1 MCKSLK
7 MIKMIDNFQIVSKEK
22 ELDKQLLLLFVLSLL
37 LFVVPFLRFISLIIL
52 FFIVI
57 YFLFRFD
64 FFKTK
69 KDFFNFMIV
78 KIKLERELINSGF
91 YVKLRSQKDGQL
103 FVKLPEIEILRK
115 TDFVIIVKISCSIE
129 NFERL
134 EKLDLSSIFRG
145 YRQMIVSNDIERDK
159 IIFKLE
165 KIDFDRQ
172 LKIRK
177 IDEIA
182 DINWRSDLIVI
193 DRLTSIN
200 AFAHL
205 LLTGQTGS
213 GKTYGLLYLLLSY
226 KTKKADLSVCD
237 PKLSD
242 LADLS
247 RKLGCRSATSKEE
260 IIEEVRQTFLEMER
274 RKQRRQQEG
283 WAISSVAT
291 ENGLSLKILM
301 IDEFASLQLK
311 LDKKELSELLN
322 YLYQI
327 ILEGRALGVFVVLGL
342 QQANAT
348 VLPTALRE
356 QFSSIFVLGNSGE
369 QTKNVAFQE
378 KAQKIPEFPLKTGE
392 GWCLNSS
399 EIDLRFVRFPYLLF
413 LNEFR

>member
-1 MCKSLK
+1 
-7 MIKMIDNFQIVSKEK
+7 MIDNFQIVSKEK
-22 ELDKQLLLLFVLSLL
+22 ELDKQLLMLFILSLL
-37 LFVVPFLRFISLIIL
+37 LFIIPFFRSIAFVVFVSII
-52 FFIVI
+52 V
-57 YFLFRFD
+57 YFLYRFD
-64 FFKTK
+64 FMKTK
-69 KDFFNFMIV
+69 KDFFRFMIY
-78 KIKLERELINSGF
+78 KIKLERELIDARF
-91 YVKLRSQKDGQL
+91 YVKLRSKKDGQI
-103 FVKLPEIEILRK
+103 FVRLPKIEILRK
-115 TDFVIIVKISCSIE
+115 SDFVIIVKINSSID
-129 NFERL
+129 NFEKM
-134 EKLDLSSIFRG
+134 EKLDLSPVFEG
-145 YRQMIVSNDIERDK
+145 YRQMGVSNTKERNQL
-159 IIFKLE
+159 IFKLE

-172 LKIRK
+172 IKIRK

-193 DRLTSIN
+193 DRLTSVS
-200 AFAHL
+200 AFSHK
-205 LLTGQTGS
+205 LLTGQTGA
-213 GKTYGLLYLLLSY
+213 GKTYALLYLLLFY
-226 KTKKADLSVCD
+226 KMKNADVSVCD

-247 RKLGCRSATSKEE
+247 KKLGCRSATSKDE
-260 IIEEVRQTFLEMER
+260 ILEEVRQTFLEMER
-274 RKQRRQQEG
+274 RKQQRQQEG

-327 ILEGRALGVFVVLGL
+327 ILEGRALGVFVILGL

-378 KAQKIPEFPLKTGE
+378 KAQKIPDFPLAIGE
-392 GWCLNSS
+392 GWCSNSS
-399 EIDLRFVRFPYLLF
+399 EIDLRFIRFPHLLF
-413 LNEFR
+413 LMN

>member
-1 MCKSLK
+1 
-7 MIKMIDNFQIVSKEK
+7 MIDNFQIISKEK
-22 ELDKQLLLLFVLSLL
+22 ELDKQLLVLFVLSFLL
-37 LFVVPFLRFISLIIL
+37 LIIPFLRFIS
-52 FFIVI
+52 IVI
-57 YFLFRFD
+57 LILICLYYLVRFD
-64 FFKTK
+64 FLKTK
-69 KDFFNFMIV
+69 KDFFRFMIY
-78 KIKLERELINSGF
+78 KIRLERELIDSGF
-91 YVKLRSQKDGQL
+91 YVKLRSQKDGRI
-103 FVKLPEIEILRK
+103 FVKLPKVEILQK

-134 EKLDLSSIFRG
+134 GKLDLSPIFNG
-145 YRQMIVSNDIERDK
+145 YRQMITSNDIERDK
-159 IIFKLE
+159 IIFELE

-172 LKIRK
+172 LKIK
-177 IDEIA
+177 SIDEIEK
-182 DINWRSDLIVI
+182 INWRSDLIVI
-193 DRLTSIN
+193 DRLTSVS

-213 GKTYGLLYLLLSY
+213 GKTYGLLYLLLFY
-226 KTKKADLSVCD
+226 KMKNADVSLCD

-242 LADLS
+242 LADLGK
-247 RKLGCRSATSKEE
+247 KLDCKSATSKDD
-260 IIEEVRQTFLEMER
+260 IIEEVKETFLELER
-274 RKQRRQQEG
+274 RKKKRIEEN

-291 ENGLSLKILM
+291 QNGLSLKILI

-311 LDKKELSELLN
+311 MDKKELTELLN

-327 ILEGRALGVFVVLGL
+327 ILEGRALGVFVILGM

-399 EIDLRFVRFPYLLF
+399 EIDLRFVRFPHLLF
-413 LNEFR
+413 LNELK

>member
-1 MCKSLK
+1 M
-7 MIKMIDNFQIVSKEK
+7 MIDNFQIISKEK
-22 ELDKQLLLLFVLSLL
+22 ELDKQLLVLFVLSFLL
-37 LFVVPFLRFISLIIL
+37 LIIPFLRFIS
-52 FFIVI
+52 IVI
-57 YFLFRFD
+57 LILICLYYLVRFD
-64 FFKTK
+64 FLKTK
-69 KDFFNFMIV
+69 KDFFNFMIA
-78 KIKLERELINSGF
+78 KIKLERELINAGF
-91 YVKLRSQKDGQL
+91 YVKLQSQKDGKI
-103 FVKLPEIEILRK
+103 FVKLPKVQIFRK
-115 TDFVIIVKISCSIE
+115 SDFSIMVRINSSID
-129 NFERL
+129 NFEKM
-134 EKLDLSSIFRG
+134 EKLDLSPVFEG
-145 YRQMIVSNDIERDK
+145 YRQMGVSNTKERNQL
-159 IIFKLE
+159 IFKLE

-172 LKIRK
+172 IKIRK

-193 DRLTSIN
+193 DRLTSVS
-200 AFAHL
+200 AFSHKF
-205 LLTGQTGS
+205 LTGQTGA
-213 GKTYGLLYLLLSY
+213 GKTYALLYLLLFY
-226 KTKKADLSVCD
+226 KMKNADVSICD

-242 LADLS
+242 LADLGK
-247 RKLGCRSATSKEE
+247 KLDCKSATSKDD
-260 IIEEVRQTFLEMER
+260 IIEEVKQTFVEMER
-274 RKQRRQQEG
+274 RKQQRQQEG

-301 IDEFASLQLK
+301 IDEFTSLQLK

>member
-1 MCKSLK
+1 
-7 MIKMIDNFQIVSKEK
+7 MIDNFQVVSKEK
-22 ELDKQLLLLFVLSLL
+22 ELDKQLLLLFVLSFLL
-37 LFVVPFLRFISLIIL
+37 LIIPLFRFISIIIL
-52 FFIVI
+52 ISICLYYLV
-57 YFLFRFD
+57 RFD
-64 FFKTK
+64 FLKTK
-69 KDFFNFMIV
+69 KDFFRFMIA
-78 KIKLERELINSGF
+78 KIKLERELIDSGF
-91 YVKLRSQKDGQL
+91 YVKLKSYKERQI
-103 FVKLPEIEILRK
+103 FVKLPRIEIYRK
-115 TDFVIIVKISCSIE
+115 SDFSILVKINSSID
-129 NFERL
+129 NFEKL
-134 EKLDLSSIFRG
+134 EKLDLSPVFEG
-145 YRQMIVSNDIERDK
+145 YRQMGVSNVRERNQLV
-159 IIFKLE
+159 FQLE

-213 GKTYGLLYLLLSY
+213 GKTYGLLYLLLFY
-226 KTKKADLSVCD
+226 KMKNADVSVCD

-242 LADLS
+242 LVDLGK
-247 RKLGCRSATSKEE
+247 KLGCKSATSKDE
-260 IIEEVRQTFLEMER
+260 IMEEVHQTFLEMER
-274 RKQRRQQEG
+274 RKQQRQQEN
-283 WAISSVAT
+283 WKISTTAT
-291 ENGLSLKILM
+291 QNGLNLKILI

-327 ILEGRALGVFVVLGL
+327 ILEGRELGVFVVLGL

-399 EIDLRFVRFPYLLF
+399 EIDLRFVRFPHLLF
-413 LNEFR
+413 LNELK

>member
-1 MCKSLK
+1 
-7 MIKMIDNFQIVSKEK
+7 MIDNFQVVSKEK
-22 ELDKQLLLLFVLSLL
+22 ELDKQLILLFILSFL
-37 LFVVPFLRFISLIIL
+37 LFLVPFLRFISLIIL
-52 FFIVI
+52 FFIVF

-69 KDFFNFMIV
+69 KDFFRFMFA
-78 KIKLERELINSGF
+78 KIKLEREMINAGF
-91 YVKLRSQKDGQL
+91 YVRLQSQKDGRI
-103 FVKLPEIEILRK
+103 FVKLPKIEIFRK
-115 TDFVIIVKISCSIE
+115 SDFVIIVKINSSID
-129 NFERL
+129 NFEKL
-134 EKLDLSSIFRG
+134 EKLDLSPIFQG
-145 YRQMIVSNDIERDK
+145 FRQMMVSNTEERNQL
-159 IIFKLE
+159 IFKLE
-165 KIDFDRQ
+165 RIDFDRQ
-172 LKIRK
+172 LKIRS
-177 IDEIA
+177 IDELNK
-182 DINWRSDLIVI
+182 INWRSDKIVI
-193 DRLTSIN
+193 DRLTLIN

-213 GKTYGLLYLLLSY
+213 GKTYGLLYLLLFY
-226 KTKKADLSVCD
+226 KMKNADVSVCD

-247 RKLGCRSATSKEE
+247 KKLDCKSATSKDD
-260 IIEEVRQTFLEMER
+260 IIEEVKQTFVEMER
-274 RKQRRQQEG
+274 RKQQRQQES
-283 WAISSVAT
+283 WEISTTAT
-291 ENGLSLKILM
+291 QNGLNLKILM

-311 LDKKELSELLN
+311 LDKKELAELLN

-327 ILEGRALGVFVVLGL
+327 ILEGRALGVFVILGL

-378 KAQKIPEFPLKTGE
+378 KAQKIPDFPLAIGE

-399 EIDLRFVRFPYLLF
+399 EIDLRFIRFPHLLF

>member
-1 MCKSLK
+1 
-7 MIKMIDNFQIVSKEK
+7 MINDFQIISKEK
-22 ELDKQLLLLFVLSLL
+22 ELDKQLLMLFILSLL
-37 LFVVPFLRFISLIIL
+37 LFIIPFFRSIAFVVFVSII
-52 FFIVI
+52 V
-57 YFLFRFD
+57 YFLYRFD
-64 FFKTK
+64 FMKTK
-69 KDFFNFMIV
+69 KDFFRFMLY
-78 KIKLERELINSGF
+78 KIKLERELIDARF
-91 YVKLRSQKDGQL
+91 YVKLRSQKDGRI
-103 FVKLPEIEILRK
+103 FVKLPKVEILQK

-134 EKLDLSSIFRG
+134 GKLDLSPIFNG
-145 YRQMIVSNDIERDK
+145 YRQMITSNDIERDK
-159 IIFKLE
+159 IIFELE

-172 LKIRK
+172 LKIK
-177 IDEIA
+177 SIDEIEK
-182 DINWRSDLIVI
+182 INWRSDLIVI
-193 DRLTSIN
+193 DRLTSVS

-213 GKTYGLLYLLLSY
+213 GKTYGLLYLLLCY
-226 KTKKADLSVCD
+226 RLRNADVSVCD

-247 RKLGCRSATSKEE
+247 KKLGCRSATSKDE
-260 IIEEVRQTFLEMER
+260 ILEEVRQTFLEMER
-274 RKQRRQQEG
+274 RKQQRQQEG

-311 LDKKELSELLN
+311 LDKKELSDLLN

-327 ILEGRALGVFVVLGL
+327 ILEGRALGVFVILGL

-356 QFSSIFVLGNSGE
+356 QFSSIFVLGNSGD

-378 KAQKIPEFPLKTGE
+378 RAQKIPDFPLAIGE
-392 GWCLNSS
+392 GWCLNSA
-399 EIDLRFVRFPYLLF
+399 EIDLRFIRFPYLLF

>member
-1 MCKSLK
+1 
-7 MIKMIDNFQIVSKEK
+7 MINDFQIISREK
-22 ELDKQLLLLFVLSLL
+22 ELDKQLFLLLVLSLFL
-37 LFVVPFLRFISLIIL
+37 LLIPLFRFIS
-52 FFIVI
+52 IVI
-57 YFLFRFD
+57 LILTCFYYLVRFD
-64 FFKTK
+64 FLKTK
-69 KDFFNFMIV
+69 KDFFSFMIA
-78 KIKLERELINSGF
+78 KIKLEREMINAGF
-91 YVKLRSQKDGQL
+91 YVKLQSQKDGRI
-103 FVKLPEIEILRK
+103 FVKLPKVQIFRK
-115 TDFVIIVKISCSIE
+115 SDFSIIVRINSSID
-129 NFERL
+129 NFEKL
-134 EKLDLSSIFRG
+134 EKLDLSPVFEG
-145 YRQMIVSNDIERDK
+145 YRQMGVSNVRERNQLV
-159 IIFKLE
+159 FQLE

-172 LKIRK
+172 LKIK
-177 IDEIA
+177 TIDEIA
-182 DINWRSDLIVI
+182 DINWRSDLIII

-200 AFAHL
+200 ANSHL
-205 LLTGQTGS
+205 LLSGQTGS

-226 KTKKADLSVCD
+226 KTKKADVSVCD
-237 PKLSD
+237 PKMSD

-247 RKLGCRSATSKEE
+247 KKLGCRSATSKDD
-260 IIEEVRQTFLEMER
+260 IIEEVKETFLELER
-274 RKQRRQQEG
+274 RKKKRIEEN

-378 KAQKIPEFPLKTGE
+378 KANKIPDFPLAIGE

-399 EIDLRFVRFPYLLF
+399 EIDLRFIRFPHLLF
-413 LNEFR
+413 LNELK

>member
-1 MCKSLK
+1 
-7 MIKMIDNFQIVSKEK
+7 MISDFQIISREK
-22 ELDKQLLLLFVLSLL
+22 ELDRQLLLLLILSLF
-37 LFVVPFLRFISLIIL
+37 LFIIPLFRFIS
-52 FFIVI
+52 IVI
-57 YFLFRFD
+57 LILICLYYLFRFD
-64 FFKTK
+64 FFETK
-69 KDFFNFMIV
+69 KDFFRFMIS
-78 KIKLERELINSGF
+78 KIKLEREMINAGF
-91 YVKLRSQKDGQL
+91 YVKLKSQKDGTI
-103 FVKLPEIEILRK
+103 FVKLPKIKIFRK
-115 TDFVIIVKISCSIE
+115 SDFSLLVKINSSID
-129 NFERL
+129 NFDRL
-134 EKLDLSSIFRG
+134 EKLDLSPVFEG
-145 YRQMIVSNDIERDK
+145 YRQMGVSNVKERNQL
-159 IIFKLE
+159 IFQLE

-172 LKIRK
+172 LKIRT
-177 IDEIA
+177 IDEIKT
-182 DINWRSDLIVI
+182 INWRSDLIVI
-193 DRLTSIN
+193 DRLTSIKSN
-200 AFAHL
+200 SHL

-213 GKTYGLLYLLLSY
+213 GKTYSLLYLLLFY
-226 KTKKADLSVCD
+226 KVKNADVSVCD

-247 RKLGCRSATSKEE
+247 KKIGYRSATSKEE
-260 IIEEVRQTFLEMER
+260 IMEEVRQTFLEMEI
-274 RKQRRQQEG
+274 RKQKRQQEG

-399 EIDLRFVRFPYLLF
+399 EIDLRFVRFPHLLF
-413 LNEFR
+413 LNELK